1 MRIVYEVEWLE
12 AKEESAHDGQP
23 LVSPPALGLHSAG
36 FCSQF
41 PLNIS
46 CLFQS
51 FHWTLKQIIK

>member
-23 LVSPPALGLHSAG
+23 LVSPPVLGLHSAE

-46 CLFQS
+46 YSFQS
-51 FHWTLKQIIK
+51 CHWMLKQIMK

>member
-23 LVSPPALGLHSAG
+23 LVSPPVLGLHSAE

-46 CLFQS
+46 YCTRFN
-51 FHWTLKQIIK
+51 HVIGC